1 METRLR
7 LLTITNKFEN
17 KLHKEIKLIEFQ
29 EIREIE
35 IYELQILDPDTRNWK
50 LVCYTNEIF
59 SPNSHIR
66 LNNLPI
72 DGSLSL
78 NNIKSPIGW
87 KYIDNESLKQKEK
100 LKIIKKD
107 KKLKKKKIFRKLIKK
122 TNVNLEYINND
133 GNDSTYNDSHET
145 KNDHGNDND
154 NHNNDNDNEE
164 NDGNEDESYDDDD
177 DDDDDEYSYDDEEDD
192 EESYD
197 DDDNDDDDDLNDDE
211 VDDEIAEFEVPR
223 IDESAIED
231 DSMYNTTSQS
241 IHTVTQSN
249 DDNKKNHDHSFLGNP
264 SFYSSA
270 NNTFNSETSSIH
282 SVHSIHNT
290 IKPFSNLINTSNNN
304 GQGGNNILS
313 SAMNTSNNQSNNT
326 IIDQTLS
333 SSTSTS
339 KNMYK
344 LNPKN
349 NNKNKNNNN
358 NSNNIITGKPR
369 TCSSNSLL
377 SANTITPIHYPKTND
392 GWALDLTPGEWVTRN
407 CLNDL
412 LEIDEDEKWCYDSIV
427 AYDVQS
433 GSIGLANNKG
443 KRQRGDFR
451 RRRWIR
457 TCVRSYQPNV
467 DPTATATTPHTST
480 HTIKIPASSSYHNIA
495 KLLNH
500 QTFNNSTTTTNNTTA
515 ATTSASTV
523 SATNT
528 TATVPAPQTV

>member
-1 METRLR
+1 
-7 LLTITNKFEN
+7 
-17 KLHKEIKLIEFQ
+17 
-29 EIREIE
+29 
-35 IYELQILDPDTRNWK
+35 
-50 LVCYTNEIF
+50 
-59 SPNSHIR
+59 
-66 LNNLPI
+66 
-72 DGSLSL
+72 
-78 NNIKSPIGW
+78 
-87 KYIDNESLKQKEK
+87 
-100 LKIIKKD
+100 
-107 KKLKKKKIFRKLIKK
+107 
-122 TNVNLEYINND
+122 
-133 GNDSTYNDSHET
+133 
-145 KNDHGNDND
+145 
-154 NHNNDNDNEE
+154 
-164 NDGNEDESYDDDD
+164 
-177 DDDDDEYSYDDEEDD
+177 
-192 EESYD
+192 
-197 DDDNDDDDDLNDDE
+197 
-211 VDDEIAEFEVPR
+211 
-223 IDESAIED
+223 
-231 DSMYNTTSQS
+231 
-241 IHTVTQSN
+241 
-249 DDNKKNHDHSFLGNP
+249 
-264 SFYSSA
+264 
-270 NNTFNSETSSIH
+270 
-282 SVHSIHNT
+282 
-290 IKPFSNLINTSNNN
+290 
-304 GQGGNNILS
+304 
-313 SAMNTSNNQSNNT
+313 
-326 IIDQTLS
+326 
-333 SSTSTS
+333 
-339 KNMYK
+339 MYK

-369 TCSSNSLL
+369 TYSSNSLL

-528 TATVPAPQTV
+528 TATVPAPQTGIPNVTSETTTTSMDTKKSGFYSTLNSLNQKLEQYTNSALKSTSSNDSSNNSNKKFESDQSESELDHYL